1 MILRGLITELIKQ
14 LSLKVERK
22 QLKTD
27 IDYICNIEE
36 YKEKRNLNQNALY
49 WELLDRFAKYG
60 NVSTNRLH
68 NEMLSRY
75 GVKTNYYA
83 LIPEY
88 EKIEEM
94 TDYHFERTSKTEK
107 GKNGIIYVYC
117 RILKGSHELN
127 IAEMSR
133 LIEGLTNEMVGAG
146 LTIDDTFF

>member
-22 QLKTD
+22 QLKNDTL
-27 IDYICNIEE
+27 YICNIEE

-49 WELLDRFAKYG
+49 WELLDRYAKYG

-83 LIPEY
+83 LIPEF
-88 EKIEEM
+88 ENVEEM
-94 TDYHFERTSKTEK
+94 TNFHFERTSKLEQ
-107 GKNGIIYVYC
+107 GKNGITYVYC

-127 IAEMSR
+127 KEQMSR

-146 LTIDDTFF
+146 ITLDDTFF

>member
-1 MILRGLITELIKQ
+1 MELGNEVVELEKNESIEEIEEE
-14 LSLKVERK
+14 LKN
-22 QLKTD
+22 D
-27 IDYICNIEE
+27 IDYICNIEQ

-94 TDYHFERTSKTEK
+94 TDFHFERTSKTEK
-107 GKNGIIYVYC
+107 GKNGITYVYC

-127 IAEMSR
+127 KTEMSR